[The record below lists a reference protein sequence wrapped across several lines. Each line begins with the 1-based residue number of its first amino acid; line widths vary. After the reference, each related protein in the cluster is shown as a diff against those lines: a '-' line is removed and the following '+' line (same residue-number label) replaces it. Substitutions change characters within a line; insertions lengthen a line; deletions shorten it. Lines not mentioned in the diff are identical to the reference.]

1 MKGVNTMTQETRNL
15 AKKESQSVELPQDR
29 PVFVPATD
37 IYETDKAIFL
47 RCSMPG
53 VSSDSLDVVLEDSV
67 LTLTGHQSWKTPDDF
82 QLVYQEYETGVFRR
96 SFRISEEIDQGGIKA
111 VMKNGVL
118 NLELPKSPKAQPKK
132 IKVEMIS

>member
-1 MKGVNTMTQETRNL
+1 MKQETKNI
-15 AKKESQSVELPQDR
+15 AKQESQSVELPQDR

-37 IYETDKAIFL
+37 IYETEKAIFL

-53 VSSDSLDVVLEDSV
+53 VSSDSLDVVLEDNV
-67 LTLTGHQSWKTPDDF
+67 LTLTGHQRWKTPDDF
-82 QLVYQEYETGVFRR
+82 QLVHQEYETGVFRR
-96 SFRISEEIDQGGIKA
+96 SFRISEEVDQNGIKA

-118 NLELPKSPKAQPKK
+118 NLELPKSPRAQPHK

>member
-1 MKGVNTMTQETRNL
+1 MKGVNTMTQETKNL
-15 AKKESQSVELPQDR
+15 AKKENQSVELPQDR

-67 LTLTGHQSWKTPDDF
+67 LTLTGHQGWKTPDDF

-96 SFRISEEIDQGGIKA
+96 SFRISEEIDQSGIKA